1 MDLMTK
7 AKKEQ
12 RQSDGA
18 VSAAQYFL
26 LDRDFGIVSCD
37 TSKENGAMGASF
49 FDIFPA
55 KRAVRE
61 EIADYV
67 RSFPHKILLT
77 LCGRTPVLLVGT
89 LAAHTGLTLAVLPQG
104 DVRSALA
111 FPAAFHGVSANVCV
125 SPSAQMR
132 YKAHDDELF
141 AGACRWLANVS
152 APFVGFDEAE
162 RNLASALEFVA
173 ERLSL
178 LTDLALS
185 HDFMGVST
193 LSCAKVDVAF
203 ATGVMLAALAAAKRA
218 DKEQSVRAYAA
229 TEGAPTLYLE
239 YTRTEN
245 ADAAPEFLPLLGCAA
260 ARGVSLD
267 VVCPVSEPERVQIRA
282 CLGVVELSAQGVRE
296 RHRFL
301 EGKSPLDTLLQ
312 ACGAALPFPEIS
324 FD

>member
-1 MDLMTK
+1 MTKDVLRIETNIEEGMDLMTK

-37 TSKENGAMGASF
+37 TSKENGENGATGASF

-61 EIADYV
+61 EMADYV

-89 LAAHTGLTLAVLPQG
+89 LAAHTGLALAVLPQG
-104 DVRSALA
+104 D
-111 FPAAFHGVSANVCV
+111 V

-282 CLGVVELSAQGVRE
+282 SLGVVELSAQGVRE

-301 EGKSPLDTLLQ
+301 EGKSPLDILPQ
-312 ACGAALPFPEIS
+312 ARGMALPFPEIS